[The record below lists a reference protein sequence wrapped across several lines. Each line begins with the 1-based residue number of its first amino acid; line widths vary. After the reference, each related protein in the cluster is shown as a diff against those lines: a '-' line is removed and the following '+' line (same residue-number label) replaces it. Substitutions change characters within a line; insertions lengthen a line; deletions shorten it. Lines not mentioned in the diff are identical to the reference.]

1 MFSVENVGT
10 DVRGIDTLAS
20 LGLAANPLDAPA
32 RSIARIIAI
41 EVLVFIRIDCPYN
54 FNLGWR

>member
-20 LGLAANPLDAPA
+20 LELAENPLDTLATT
-32 RSIARIIAI
+32 IATNIAI
-41 EVLVFIRIDCPYN
+41 DILVFIKIYCPQN
-54 FNLGWR
+54 FNWD